1 MTEVTYEVETRLHF
15 NGPAEAFRL
24 IPFLQSNLPQQV
36 RWRTIHYGR
45 TLLAKDEI
53 LRISFTDQGAGERVY
68 LGWKGADRGR
78 LINIR
83 PELDEEIT
91 AGINQSTILKQIGGV
106 ADQTSVAA
114 IQTELARLGYD
125 EFMSFTGENQVG
137 FYEPLQL
144 HLKLMYC
151 QALRYS
157 WLLEFEKT
165 AKTPAEIAEC
175 EAELLE
181 LVRLY
186 GLGERLVREE
196 PPTLLLQTLANQ
208 A

>member
-1 MTEVTYEVETRLHF
+1 MIEVTYEVETRFHF
-15 NGPAEAFRL
+15 SGPEEAFKL
-24 IPFLQSNLPQQV
+24 IPFLKSNLTQQV

-45 TLLAKDEI
+45 NLLVQDEI
-53 LRISFTDQGAGERVY
+53 IRIGFADKGAGERVY
-68 LGWKGADRGR
+68 LGWKGADRGS

-91 AGINQSTILKQIGGV
+91 HGIQQSVILKQIGGV
-106 ADQTSVAA
+106 GDQAAVSA
-114 IQTELARLGYD
+114 IQTELQRLGYD

-151 QALRYS
+151 QALRYP

-165 AKTPAEIAEC
+165 AKTPSEIADR

-181 LVRLY
+181 LVTLY
-186 GLGERLVREE
+186 GLSERLVRAE
-196 PPTLLLQTLANQ
+196 PPTLLLQTLAKQ